1 MRRPLILLVLP
12 ALLLVGAVASSVPAD
27 SALAAAAPYTVVRAA
42 PATAKAVHEITA
54 VLIAP
59 AGTTRDFTRDDAI
72 TTIQDASAY
81 WSHET
86 NGFVQFHAAS
96 VTDWIQP
103 TDPSIACTDPDAV
116 VTFARAQS
124 GWTPG
129 PDKDLVAFVPGGFQC
144 GDFSSGDQGADV
156 DAGGTAYVTDI
167 TPAALTHELGHN
179 LSLHHASGVRCT
191 AGWDFDA
198 SKGLPSSCARDE
210 YGNTTDLMGSSYSY
224 YPASAP
230 SLDRLGVL
238 SRRAVP
244 TCGATR
250 RIPVQTMSAGA
261 DALRVISWTD
271 PKRPAV
277 RYYVQYADVVDQSEY
292 DPLWISGF
300 KVARP
305 SGVQILRTDPT
316 VPDSGTI
323 LIRPGDTSVS
333 DELVRP
339 GEKVALADGMSVSVA
354 AMDEIAHTASID
366 VTVPCASRPTQ
377 GAEAAPTAEGAL
389 GSTTGQGGTAMGL
402 TMTGGGAMT
411 MTGGGSADMTTGGA
425 GGMEMTA
432 GGMEMTA
439 GGMMEMPT
447 R

>member
-12 ALLLVGAVASSVPAD
+12 GLLLMGAVTSAVPSD
-27 SALAAAAPYTVVRAA
+27 SALAASAPYTVVRSA
-42 PATAKAVHEITA
+42 PAGAKAVHEITA

-72 TTIQDASAY
+72 ATIDDASAY
-81 WSHET
+81 WEHES
-86 NGFVQFHAAS
+86 GSFVRFDAAS

-103 TDPSIACTDPDAV
+103 DDPSIRCDDPDAL
-116 VTFARAQS
+116 VTFALAQS

-129 PDKDLVAFVPGGFQC
+129 PDKDLVAFVPGGMQC
-144 GDFSSGDQGADV
+144 GGFSSGDQGADV

-179 LSLHHASGVRCT
+179 MSLHHASGVRCT
-191 AGWDFDA
+191 TGWDFDA
-198 SKGLPSSCARDE
+198 SNGLPSSCTRDE

-230 SLDRLGVL
+230 SLDRLGL
-238 SRRAVP
+238 LARRAVP
-244 TCGATR
+244 ACGATR
-250 RIPVQTMSAGA
+250 RIPIQTMSAGF
-261 DALRVISWTD
+261 DATRVISWTD
-271 PKRPAV
+271 PARPSV
-277 RYYVQYADVVDQSEY
+277 TYYVQYADVVDQSEY

-354 AMDEIAHTASID
+354 AMDETAHTASID
-366 VTVPCASRPTQ
+366 VTVPCASRPAQ
-377 GAEAAPTAEGAL
+377 GAEAAPTAQGAL
-389 GSTTGQGGTAMGL
+389 GSMTGQGGTAMGL
-402 TMTGGGAMT
+402 TMTAPGAMT
-411 MTGGGSADMTTGGA
+411 MTAGGSADTATA
-425 GGMEMTA
+425 GA

>member
-12 ALLLVGAVASSVPAD
+12 GLLLMGAVMAAVPAS
-27 SALAAAAPYTVVRAA
+27 SALATTAPYTVVRSS
-42 PATAKAVHEITA
+42 PAGKAAVHEVTA

-59 AGTTRDFTRDDAI
+59 AGTTRDYTRADAV
-72 TTIQDASAY
+72 TTIQDAGAY
-81 WSHET
+81 WEHESG
-86 NGFVQFHAAS
+86 GFIEFHAAS
-96 VTDWIQP
+96 VTDWIEP
-103 TDPSIACTDPDAV
+103 DDPSIRCTDPDAIL
-116 VTFARAQS
+116 TYALAQS

-129 PDKDLVAFVPGGFQC
+129 PDKDLVAFVPGGMQC
-144 GDFSSGDQGADV
+144 GDFSSGGQGDDI
-156 DAGGTAYVTDI
+156 DAGGTAYVTDV

-179 LSLHHASGVRCT
+179 MSLHHASGVRCT

-198 SKGLPSSCARDE
+198 SHGLPSSCARDE

-230 SLDRLGVL
+230 SLDRLGL
-238 SRRAVP
+238 ISRRAVP

-250 RIPVQTMSAGA
+250 RIPIQTMSAGF
-261 DALRVISWTD
+261 DALRIISWTD
-271 PKRPAV
+271 PKRPSI

-300 KVARP
+300 KVDRP

-323 LIRPGDTSVS
+323 LIRPGDTGVS
-333 DELVRP
+333 DELVQP
-339 GEKVALADGMSVSVA
+339 GEKVALADGMSVSVVS
-354 AMDEIAHTASID
+354 MDETAHTATID
-366 VTVPCASRPTQ
+366 VTVPCAARPAQ
-377 GAEAAPTAEGAL
+377 ADAVAPSASD
-389 GSTTGQGGTAMGL
+389 GSGPMS
-402 TMTGGGAMT
+402 M
-411 MTGGGSADMTTGGA
+411 A
-425 GGMEMTA
+425 GD

>member
-1 MRRPLILLVLP
+1 MRRPLTLLVLP
-12 ALLLVGAVASSVPAD
+12 GLLLMGAVTSAVPAD
-27 SALAAAAPYTVVRAA
+27 SALAATAPYTVVRSS
-42 PATAKAVHEITA
+42 PAGAKAVHEITA

-59 AGTTRDFTRDDAI
+59 AGITRDFSRDDAI

-86 NGFVQFHAAS
+86 NGFVRFDAAS

-103 TDPSIACTDPDAV
+103 DDPSIRCDDPVAV
-116 VTFARAQS
+116 VTYALAQS
-124 GWTPG
+124 GWKPG
-129 PDKDLVAFVPGGFQC
+129 PDKDLVVFVPGGFQC
-144 GDFSSGDQGADV
+144 GDFSAGDQGVDI
-156 DAGGTAYVTDI
+156 DAGGTAYLTDI
-167 TPAALTHELGHN
+167 APAALTHELGHN

-191 AGWDFDA
+191 TGWDFDA
-198 SKGLPSSCARDE
+198 SNGLPSSCSRDE

-230 SLDRLGVL
+230 SLDRLGQL

-250 RIPVQTMSAGA
+250 RIPIQTMSAGF
-261 DALRVISWTD
+261 DAQRVISWTD
-271 PKRPAV
+271 PMRPSV

-292 DPLWISGF
+292 DTLWSSPF

-316 VPDSGTI
+316 VADAGSI

-354 AMDEIAHTASID
+354 AMDETAHTASVD
-366 VTVPCASRPTQ
+366 VTVPCAARQ
-377 GAEAAPTAEGAL
+377 GEATSAVPSAL
-389 GSTTGQGGTAMGL
+389 GQMAPMAGAAAMQMTADGPMVMVGD
-402 TMTGGGAMT
+402 GAMT
-411 MTGGGSADMTTGGA
+411 
-425 GGMEMTA
+425 
-432 GGMEMTA
+432 MTA